1 MSITAKISKE
11 NAASKDQ
18 VSVQFIP
25 ASIDGNG
32 SIKIEE
38 FNSYTYDSEGSEY
51 LEGKKKWKQCSSS
64 IYTSYIYFLIN
75 ATSIIAIINTY
86 KFFKISCSENE
97 CFTWIS
103 IKRN

>member
-11 NAASKDQ
+11 NVASTDQ

-38 FNSYTYDSEGSEY
+38 FNSYTFESDGSE
-51 LEGKKKWKQCSSS
+51 
-64 IYTSYIYFLIN
+64 
-75 ATSIIAIINTY
+75 
-86 KFFKISCSENE
+86 
-97 CFTWIS
+97 
-103 IKRN
+103 